1 MLRRQFFALALATAL
16 LLSVAA
22 WPVTAAPAPQ
32 APESPSIVSTVI
44 AWIYQAVGL
53 DAPDLQVQ
61 SKSEST
67 TTSPDLTSSDS
78 DPLTTTTSDNGSSVP
93 EPESGI
99 FPDPGG

>member
-32 APESPSIVSTVI
+32 VPESPSIVSTVI

-61 SKSEST
+61 SKSGST
-67 TTSPDLTSSDS
+67 SSPDLSGSSDGG
-78 DPLTTTTSDNGSSVP
+78 DTLTTQSDDGSDDGDS
-93 EPESGI
+93 ELGSFLE
-99 FPDPGG
+99 PGG